1 MAKNP
6 IGIKGVEFV
15 EFTSPDALAL
25 EHLFIKLGFRK
36 LSAQPSA
43 FTSLY
48 RQNSIN
54 VILNVKPLTFAESFN
69 QLHGPSIC
77 SMGWRVTDSKKAFD
91 SAVKNGAKPYEG
103 TKIQK
108 GATPFPAVFGIG
120 DSLIYFLDD
129 KDVVELYEGIFMVRQ
144 ADLCPPGKGFMRI
157 DHFTNNVP
165 KGDIDKWCEFYAK
178 IFDFEDIRHF
188 DIKGKKTG
196 LYSKVM
202 KSPCGTFCIPINEPS
217 DDKSQIK
224 EYLDHYK
231 GAGVQHL
238 AFLTN
243 DIMTSLDALQ
253 SSNVELLTAPPHTYY
268 EDLKNRIPH
277 VSEDIDKL
285 EKHSILVDGDDQ
297 GYLLQV
303 FTKNLVG
310 PIFVEIIQR
319 KNHGGF
325 GEGNFQ
331 ALFDAIERDQENRGY
346 LK

>member
-1 MAKNP
+1 MSTNP
-6 IGIKGVEFV
+6 VGIKGVEFV
-15 EFTSPDALAL
+15 EFTSPDGLSL
-25 EHLFIKLGFRK
+25 ENLLIKFGFRK

-48 RQNSIN
+48 RQNNIN
-54 VILNVKPLTFAESFN
+54 VILNIKNLTFAETFS
-69 QLHGPSIC
+69 QKHGPSIC
-77 SMGWRVTDSKKAFD
+77 AMGWRVEDSQKAFD
-91 SAVKNGAKPYEG
+91 IAIKNGAKAYEG
-103 TKIQK
+103 TDQQK
-108 GATPFPAVFGIG
+108 GATPFRAVFGIG

-129 KDVVELYEGIFMVRQ
+129 KDAKTLYDDIFMVRQ
-144 ADLCPPGKGFMRI
+144 ADLCPPGKGFTRI

-165 KGDIDKWCEFYAK
+165 KGDLDKWCDFYSK
-178 IFDFEDIRHF
+178 IFGFQDIRHF

-202 KSPCGTFCIPINEPS
+202 KSPCGTFCIPINEPT
-217 DDKSQIK
+217 DGKSQIQ
-224 EYLDHYK
+224 EYLDQYK

-238 AFLTN
+238 AFLTD
-243 DIMTSLDALQ
+243 DIVKSLDALKN
-253 SSNVELLTAPPHTYY
+253 SNISLLTPPPHTYY
-268 EDLKNRIPH
+268 EDLKTRLPN
-277 VSEDIDKL
+277 VAEDIEIL
-285 EKHSILVDGDDQ
+285 EKHSILVDGDEQ

-303 FTKNLVG
+303 FTTNLIG

-331 ALFDAIERDQENRGY
+331 ALFDAIERDQENRGF